1 MGQQPVRV
9 NLKSMF
15 LVVIVFVLLVIFGI
29 GMFGNGDPL
38 WFWASFN
45 DEPERIIVYQ
55 SGCSVELI
63 SGQPAFAELTRA
75 LNQELPSY
83 EGYSNNYGLSTDSL
97 QDYRNRQQ
105 AVEVFYPRPVTIHSP
120 YSFGHPD
127 SLFIPLSGGFVDTRS
142 VFGGHGGDYWA
153 GALRLKSVQTIQSA
167 AKTIPCK

>member
-15 LVVIVFVLLVIFGI
+15 LVVIAFILLVIFGV

-45 DEPERIIVYQ
+45 EEPERIIVYR

-83 EGYSNNYGLSTDSL
+83 EGYSNNYGLSADSL
-97 QDYRNRQQ
+97 NQYREQER
-105 AVEVFYPRPVTIHSP
+105 AVEVYYPKSITIHSP
-120 YSFGHPD
+120 YGFGHPD
-127 SLFIPLSGGFVDTRS
+127 SLFIPLSSYFGETRS
-142 VFGGHGGDYWA
+142 VFGGHEGEYWA
-153 GALRLKSVQTIQSA
+153 GALRLKSTATIQSA
-167 AKTIPCK
+167 ATAVPCQ